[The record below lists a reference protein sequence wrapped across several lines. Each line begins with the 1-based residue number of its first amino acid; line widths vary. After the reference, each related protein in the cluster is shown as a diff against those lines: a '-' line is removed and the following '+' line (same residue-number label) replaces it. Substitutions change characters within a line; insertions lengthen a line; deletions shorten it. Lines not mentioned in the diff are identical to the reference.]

1 MSGEPP
7 DVDRPIPAEELTATI
22 SDANDPE
29 FVRRLVFVRSLYAGD
44 AVADAADRVGCSV
57 GTGWHWLTT
66 WNEGGIDALRPTRP
80 LIRRGLVACYVVVSV
95 VVVAVSAGVFFG
107 TVNGVAGSVFPADYG
122 ILDAARV
129 PPYVYLF
136 ALVGGFGYVFTALID
151 DEGRSVGDLLQDGVR
166 LVAALPLAAG
176 SYLLLGF
183 FRIDGGAS
191 APTPVVGGIAFLTGL
206 SVNVAHKRFASL
218 AKRLLPADGDA

>member
-7 DVDRPIPAEELTATI
+7 DVDRPIPVEELTAEI
-22 SDANDPE
+22 GDATDPE

-57 GTGWHWLTT
+57 DTGWHWLTT

-80 LIRRGLVACYVVVSV
+80 LVRRGLVACYVAAAVA
-95 VVVAVSAGVFFG
+95 VVAISAQVFFG
-107 TVNGVAGSVFPADYG
+107 TVNGLVGPVFPSEYG
-122 ILDAARV
+122 VVDAARV
-129 PPYVYLF
+129 PPYVYVF

-151 DEGRSVGDLLQDGVR
+151 DGGRSVEDLLHDGVR

-183 FRIDGGAS
+183 LRIDGGAS

-218 AKRLLPADGDA
+218 AKRLLPADGDG

>member
-22 SDANDPE
+22 SDADDPE

-44 AVADAADRVGCSV
+44 TVAAATERVGCSV
-57 GTGWHWLTT
+57 DTGWHWLTT
-66 WNEGGIDALRPTRP
+66 WNEGGVEALRPGRP
-80 LIRRGLVACYVVVSV
+80 WVRGGLVALYAVVAVGI
-95 VVVAVSAGVFFG
+95 VAVSAQVFFS
-107 TVNGVAGSVFPADYG
+107 TVNGVVGPVFPPEFG
-122 ILDAARV
+122 ILDDARV
-129 PPYVYLF
+129 PPYVYVF

-151 DEGRSVGDLLQDGVR
+151 DEGRSVEDLLHDGIR

-176 SYLLLGF
+176 AYLLLGF

-218 AKRLLPADGDA
+218 AKRLLPADEP

>member
-7 DVDRPIPAEELTATI
+7 DVDRPVPAEELTAKI

-57 GTGWHWLTT
+57 DTGWHWLTT
-66 WNEGGIDALRPTRP
+66 WNEGGVDAIRPTRP
-80 LIRRGLVACYVVVSV
+80 LARRGLIAFYIAASV
-95 VVVAVSAGVFFG
+95 VIVAISAQVFFS
-107 TVNGVAGSVFPADYG
+107 TVNGVAGPLLPSNLG

-129 PPYVYLF
+129 PPYVYVF
-136 ALVGGFGYVFTALID
+136 ALIGGFGYVFTALID
-151 DEGRSVGDLLQDGVR
+151 DEGRSVGDLLHDGVR
-166 LVAALPLAAG
+166 VVAALPLAAG

-218 AKRLLPADGDA
+218 AKRLLPGDGDA

>member
-7 DVDRPIPAEELTATI
+7 AVDRPIPVEELMARI
-22 SDANDPE
+22 SEANDPE
-29 FVRRLVFVRSLYAGD
+29 FVRRLVFVRGLYAGD
-44 AVADAADRVGCSV
+44 AVADATDRVGCSV
-57 GTGWHWLTT
+57 DTGWHWLTT
-66 WNEGGIDALRPTRP
+66 WNEGGVDALRPTRP
-80 LIRRGLVACYVVVSV
+80 LLRRGLVGGYVVASA
-95 VVVAVSAGVFFG
+95 VVVAISAGVLFS
-107 TVNGVAGSVFPADYG
+107 TVNGVAGALFPSDYG
-122 ILDAARV
+122 IVDAARV
-129 PPYVYLF
+129 PPYVYVF

-151 DEGRSVGDLLQDGVR
+151 DEGRRVGDLLHDGVR

-183 FRIDGGAS
+183 FRIDGGAA